1 MIPTEADNKQSYTI
15 EDFIKW
21 FLRDKTVMHL
31 AAPQEAISTQSPALA
46 SSVEENT
53 PIRTPDIPIY
63 EGKTGTVREGD
74 EDQGLAARMVFPFP
88 M

>member
-1 MIPTEADNKQSYTI
+1 MDS
-15 EDFIKW
+15 
-21 FLRDKTVMHL
+21 TV

-63 EGKTGTVREGD
+63 EGKTETVREGD
-74 EDQGLAARMVFPFP
+74 EDQGLAVRMVFSFP

>member
-1 MIPTEADNKQSYTI
+1 M
-15 EDFIKW
+15 
-21 FLRDKTVMHL
+21 
-31 AAPQEAISTQSPALA
+31 AAPQEAISTQSSALA

-74 EDQGLAARMVFPFP
+74 EDQGLAATMMFPSP
-88 M
+88 CERN

>member
-1 MIPTEADNKQSYTI
+1 MNPSSYGPVASADGQRDGGPELKAPRKPYLLNLLH
-15 EDFIKW
+15 
-21 FLRDKTVMHL
+21 LR
-31 AAPQEAISTQSPALA
+31 

-53 PIRTPDIPIY
+53 PIRTPDIPTY

-74 EDQGLAARMVFPFP
+74 EDPGLAARMVFPFP